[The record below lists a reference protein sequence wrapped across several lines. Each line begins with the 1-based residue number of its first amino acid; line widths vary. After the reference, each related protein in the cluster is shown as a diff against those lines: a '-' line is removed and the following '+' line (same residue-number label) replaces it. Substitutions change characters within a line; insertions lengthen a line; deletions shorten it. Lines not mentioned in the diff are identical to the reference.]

1 MLTLRIIKGPQRTG
15 ESFSV
20 PLGESL
26 IIGRNEDCNISL
38 RSSGISKR
46 HCRVTAIA
54 GSRLEVEDLKSSN
67 GTFVNGVMV
76 KKHVLKAGDSLSL
89 NEFTFQVM
97 VKAPE
102 LAPSSGHLAL
112 NIENPGTFQS
122 VSAAPAVEVAEVVN
136 ETWLDKNVYPL
147 ADRLSESFDIRM
159 LLGGFFLI
167 WSVMMIFLTASP
179 FSEKANSRV
188 QDQAAEVARLYARQL
203 VRLNQQAIVEQRYR
217 NLISDLDDHPGKT
230 PGLVSAMILDASTA
244 QILAPSEMFGQ
255 SLPNPF
261 AVAAINKDSE
271 FTQFDKDGLAYVSAP
286 IRVGSANGNKTAA
299 TAFVVLDTSRSQFTF
314 SALLDQVLNSLLI
327 SLAISL
333 LFILFIYR
341 WIDGS
346 LGQLSA
352 RVDVALKRSEGSVSN
367 PVKWPA
373 LQVLADQISFALGRS
388 QNSGGSSSS
397 HGGSGEW
404 ASAVANGTSLPAAAF
419 TSNLQVSAWNS
430 SMENLIGI
438 RANLALGADISG
450 ASRDVAFET
459 TIRGLAQQAP
469 LNPWTAVSKEIEFNG
484 IRHLISMV
492 YGQEAFLAQIS
503 KVEE

>member
-1 MLTLRIIKGPQRTG
+1 MLALRITKGPVRMG
-15 ESFSV
+15 DSFLV

-26 IIGRNEDCNISL
+26 VIGRNDDCNISL

-67 GTFVNGVMV
+67 GTFVNGVMI
-76 KKHVLKAGDSLSL
+76 KKHVLKPGDSLSL
-89 NEFTFQVM
+89 NEFTFQLM

-102 LAPSSGHLAL
+102 AAQPSHLGL
-112 NIENPGTFQS
+112 SIESPGSFQS
-122 VSAAPAVEVAEVVN
+122 VSAAPAAEIAEVVEQN
-136 ETWLDKNVYPL
+136 WLDKNVYPL
-147 ADRLSESFDIRM
+147 ADRLSESFDVRM
-159 LLGGFFLI
+159 LLGGFFLL
-167 WSVMMIFLTASP
+167 WSVLMIFLTATP
-179 FSEKANSRV
+179 FSEKANLRV

-230 PGLVSAMILDASTA
+230 PGLVSAMILDATTA

-271 FTQFDKDGLAYVSAP
+271 FSQFDKDGLAYVSAP

-346 LGQLSA
+346 LGQLSSK
-352 RVDVALKRSEGSVSN
+352 VDVALKRSESSVSN
-367 PVKWPA
+367 SVKWPA
-373 LQVLADQISFALGRS
+373 LQLLSDQISFALGRS
-388 QNSGGSSSS
+388 QSGG
-397 HGGSGEW
+397 GSVGTGDGEW
-404 ASAVANGTSLPAAAF
+404 AKAVANASPLAAAAF

-430 SMENLIGI
+430 LMENLIGI

-450 ASRDVAFET
+450 ASRDVAFES
-459 TIRGLAQQAP
+459 TIRNLAQQAP
-469 LNPWTAVSKEIEFNG
+469 LNPWTATSKEIEFNG
-484 IRHLISMV
+484 VRHLISMV
-492 YGQEAFLAQIS
+492 YGQGAFLAQIS
-503 KVEE
+503 KIEE